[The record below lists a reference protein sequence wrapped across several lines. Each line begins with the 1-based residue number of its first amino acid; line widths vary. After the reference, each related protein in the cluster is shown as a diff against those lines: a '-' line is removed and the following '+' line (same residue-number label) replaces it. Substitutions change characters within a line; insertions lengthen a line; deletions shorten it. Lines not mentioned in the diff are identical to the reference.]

1 MKLIKILGL
10 IIILSF
16 SIWLIFLPDTQANL
30 KIILTVINL
39 GLIFLISDLWD
50 WIVEVRED
58 FMKKKEFKENL
69 NKCQQAGGKYKEY
82 FNNLKYSKQKDE
94 GIISIIEVASKSL
107 YLEKY
112 PGNVDKQNAIRASVF
127 YELSGNTVDPLMKEK
142 TLEVAKRLLSQH
154 NYRKLSLRTKDFLNA
169 FAIEQQTLGKQ
180 WVIKTKKIISEIIP
194 AMELFN
200 TEKKLQQLTRFKEF
214 LRDKFSERFTA
225 TNILETAYS
234 KGKQNCYWII
244 GKSIDENVKKYL
256 QSLPIFAVLP
266 GKTHNFPGLDS
277 VLFTHYLIRVE
288 DPDISDSN
296 MLITKLKSI
305 SSENSGMLLF
315 VLSIYSK
322 SLKTIEPK
330 ILNGS
335 SNYFKQEVSKKIVQY
350 FISGIIDFP
359 ISNSDL
365 ECAINSGLISLDE
378 IVQAIPMSFLIKK
391 TSGLKPEFF
400 DQIGNEFKDK
410 YKVASISDWKD
421 VDPDDLYNS
430 IKGRNN
436 SDEINTFINSLSE
449 IKLRNICKSI
459 KANARELHNHLRV

>member
-10 IIILSF
+10 SAILVF
-16 SIWLIFLPDTQANL
+16 SIWLVFLPDTQSNY

-39 GLIFLISDLWD
+39 GLIFFISDLWD
-50 WIVEVRED
+50 WIVEVRDELK
-58 FMKKKEFKENL
+58 KKKEFKENL
-69 NKCQQAGGKYKEY
+69 KKCQQAGGKYKDY
-82 FNNLKYSKQKDE
+82 FNNLNYSKHKDE
-94 GIISIIEVASKSL
+94 GIISIIEVASKTIYS
-107 YLEKY
+107 EKY
-112 PGNVDKQNAIRASVF
+112 PGNVDKQNAIRASVY
-127 YELSGNTVDPLMKEK
+127 YELSGNTIDPLMKEE
-142 TLEVAKRLLSQH
+142 TLEVAKKLLSQH
-154 NYRKLSLRTKDFLNA
+154 NYRKLSLKTKDFLNA
-169 FAIEQQTLGKQ
+169 FAIEQQTVGKQ
-180 WVIKTKKIISEIIP
+180 WVIRTKRLISEIIP
-194 AMELFN
+194 ASELFN

-225 TNILETAYS
+225 TNIIETAYS

-288 DPDISDSN
+288 DPNISDSN
-296 MLITKLKSI
+296 MLIAKLKSI

-322 SLKTIEPK
+322 SLKTMEPQ
-330 ILNGS
+330 ILQGS
-335 SNYFKQEVSKKIVQY
+335 SNYFKQEVSKRIVQY
-350 FISGIIDFP
+350 FISGIIDFT

-365 ECAINSGLISLDE
+365 ESAVNSGLISLEE
-378 IVQAIPMSFLIKK
+378 IVQAIPLSFLIKK

-400 DQIGNEFKDK
+400 DQIGNEFKDN
-410 YKVASISDWKD
+410 YKIFSISDWKD
-421 VDPDDLYNS
+421 VDIDDLYNS
-430 IKGRNN
+430 IKERNK
-436 SDEINTFINSLSE
+436 SDEIDAFINSLGE

-459 KANARELHNHLRV
+459 KTNARELHNHLHV